1 MRRWTLPAAIFLLWA
16 RSASAAE
23 FDANIDLA
31 EWHLDSDHSLYVD
44 SSFSYGDDAQ
54 MLVAKLTAGA
64 SVGAQLDEV
73 DGQLL
78 YARAIGRG
86 FAVLAGVRHEFVPGP
101 RWSYAALGIEGLAI
115 KNLAVESYAFLSQKG
130 DLTGEFKA
138 VHDLPLAPRLN
149 LQPRAAVGWAAQD
162 IPRQGLA
169 SGLTALEIGMRLR
182 IELADGFAPYAG
194 LSHERLLGR
203 TSAIARSAGDPQR
216 ATHAVIGFSSS
227 F

>member
-1 MRRWTLPAAIFLLWA
+1 MGAVA
-16 RSASAAE
+16 AAE
-23 FDANIDLA
+23 FDANVDLA
-31 EWHLDSDHSLYVD
+31 EWHVDSDHSLYVD

-101 RWSYAALGIEGLAI
+101 RWSYAAFGIEGRAI

-130 DLTGEFKA
+130 DLTGEVRDGRLGGA
-138 VHDLPLAPRLN
+138 GHSAAGTCLGPDRAGNRDAAPH
-149 LQPRAAVGWAAQD
+149 RAC
-162 IPRQGLA
+162 R
-169 SGLTALEIGMRLR
+169 RLR
-182 IELADGFAPYAG
+182 ALCRSLA
-194 LSHERLLGR
+194 R
-203 TSAIARSAGDPQR
+203 AIARPD
-216 ATHAVIGFSSS
+216 IGHRQVRG
-227 F
+227 